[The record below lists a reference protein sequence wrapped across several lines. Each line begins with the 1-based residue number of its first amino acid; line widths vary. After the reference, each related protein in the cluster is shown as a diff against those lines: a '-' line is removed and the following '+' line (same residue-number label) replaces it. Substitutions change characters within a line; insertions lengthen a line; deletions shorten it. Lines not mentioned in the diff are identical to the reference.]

1 MSIPTV
7 RDETEGRKAV
17 TQVFAERVMQN
28 EFRDAAYLDEEGW
41 LVFRSEETYARYVE
55 ATGKRPSEVK
65 AVWIDEHGL
74 RVRWSEDILSAA
86 EIVALEKAKEDL
98 AAGRG
103 IPWPQLR
110 QESETGG

>member
-7 RDETEGRKAV
+7 RDKTEGRKAV

-74 RVRWSEDILSAA
+74 RNRHSDFQLKAKVEKELDQIRDEKHIPAA
-86 EIVALEKAKEDL
+86 EVWRELQ
-98 AAGRG
+98 GMG
-103 IPWPQLR
+103 IK
-110 QESETGG
+110 